1 MRILVT
7 DPLSKEG
14 VKILKEE
21 GFEVDESGKL
31 TSEVLAEKIKGY
43 DGLIVRSGTK
53 VLCQAIESADK
64 LKVIGRAGVGLDN
77 VELEAATEKGIIVMN
92 SPEGN
97 TVSTAE
103 HAFAL
108 ILSLLRNV
116 PQAHQSVKEGKWEK
130 KAFTGTELY
139 HKTLGVIGF
148 GRIGQRMTQYAR
160 AFDMEV
166 LVYDPFISEEKVLQT
181 GATLVEKE
189 VLVKN
194 ADIITLHT
202 PLTEETKGMIGK
214 KELALMKPDAFLI
227 NCARGGLVDESAL
240 NETLSAGNLKGSALD
255 VFEQEPPAGNPVVN
269 HPNVVVTPH
278 LGASTEE
285 AQVRVA
291 VDICRQVADYLKRG
305 IITNAANLPSVS
317 EKVLAVLQPYLTLC
331 EKLGLFL
338 VQVAGGRINEVQLEY
353 YGEMADWDLSPLK
366 HNFLKGLLSPSLG
379 AGVNYINAPVL
390 ARERGIRF
398 SEIKSTT
405 SAEFTNLI
413 TATADLSSGKVSVS
427 GTLFGK
433 KELRLVKIDGYLV
446 DAVPEG
452 FLLFCRNEDKS
463 GIIGKMGTVLGASQ
477 INIAGMTLGR
487 KEKGG
492 PALTILN
499 VDAPV
504 PEEVLTKIKNIP
516 EVNSVSLI
524 KL

>member
-1 MRILVT
+1 
-7 DPLSKEG
+7 
-14 VKILKEE
+14 
-21 GFEVDESGKL
+21 
-31 TSEVLAEKIKGY
+31 
-43 DGLIVRSGTK
+43 
-53 VLCQAIESADK
+53 
-64 LKVIGRAGVGLDN
+64 
-77 VELEAATEKGIIVMN
+77 
-92 SPEGN
+92 
-97 TVSTAE
+97 
-103 HAFAL
+103 
-108 ILSLLRNV
+108 
-116 PQAHQSVKEGKWEK
+116 
-130 KAFTGTELY
+130 
-139 HKTLGVIGF
+139 
-148 GRIGQRMTQYAR
+148 
-160 AFDMEV
+160 
-166 LVYDPFISEEKVLQT
+166 
-181 GATLVEKE
+181 
-189 VLVKN
+189 
-194 ADIITLHT
+194 
-202 PLTEETKGMIGK
+202 
-214 KELALMKPDAFLI
+214 
-227 NCARGGLVDESAL
+227 
-240 NETLSAGNLKGSALD
+240 
-255 VFEQEPPAGNPVVN
+255 
-269 HPNVVVTPH
+269 
-278 LGASTEE
+278 
-285 AQVRVA
+285 
-291 VDICRQVADYLKRG
+291 
-305 IITNAANLPSVS
+305 
-317 EKVLAVLQPYLTLC
+317 
-331 EKLGLFL
+331 
-338 VQVAGGRINEVQLEY
+338 
-353 YGEMADWDLSPLK
+353 LK